1 MLTVLKQTDGGNG
14 RGVRG
19 GVVINGIRCD
29 PTMATHVYTSVAGDN
44 CFTGDGFRRFDE
56 ELYRNPD
63 GYWFLVRPLAPD
75 EAQGWL
81 EDERHDSVLARQL
94 FPGDEAD

>member
-1 MLTVLKQTDGGNG
+1 MVTELKHTEGENG
-14 RGVRG
+14 RGTRG

-29 PTMATHVYTSVAGDN
+29 PTAATHVYTSPAGDD
-44 CFTGDGFRRFDE
+44 CFTGDGSRRFDE

-75 EAQGWL
+75 EAREWL
-81 EDERHDSVLARQL
+81 WDERHDSVLAQEL
-94 FPGDEAD
+94 FPDDED